1 MFNNLLFIK
10 GGIQHYQL
18 DLLALNDT
26 MGVYIYIY
34 STNLDWWNASYLPCL
49 LRFSVNKQ
57 QHTNN
62 VQAN

>member
-26 MGVYIYIY
+26 MVVCIYIYIFY
-34 STNLDWWNASYLPCL
+34 KSGLVECKLSALFTTFLC
-49 LRFSVNKQ
+49 
-57 QHTNN
+57 
-62 VQAN
+62 